1 MNFNNQIIVVPP
13 VGSVTAFLGDISSYN
28 NSSTAQSSPPNST
41 GLHPVEGYGWMVCD
55 GRTLQKDEY
64 PELYGM
70 LGNIHGGDENTFN
83 IPDLRGMFLRG
94 VGSDKASIEDREN
107 PQRTEKAQ
115 GVGSVQDF
123 ALQTHIHTY
132 TAPTELTPSEGTEG
146 TTVSGFDK
154 DSETSTPG
162 QSVAQMPGDVKVS
175 HLETR
180 PSNVFVYY
188 IIKFTNHLPYF
199 NPINS

>member
-28 NSSTAQSSPPNST
+28 SSTTQSSSPNST

-70 LGNIHGGDENTFN
+70 LGNIYGGDENTFN

-94 VGSDKASIEDREN
+94 VGSDPASIEDRTN
-107 PQRTEKAQ
+107 PKGGSGDTQ
-115 GVGSVQDF
+115 GVGSIQDF

-132 TAPTELTPSEGTEG
+132 TAPSKLTPSEGTEG
-146 TTVSGFDK
+146 TTVSGFDQESK
-154 DSETSTPG
+154 TSIPQKTPDSTP
-162 QSVAQMPGDVKVS
+162 DIKVS
-175 HLETR
+175 QFETR

-199 NPINS
+199 NSINS